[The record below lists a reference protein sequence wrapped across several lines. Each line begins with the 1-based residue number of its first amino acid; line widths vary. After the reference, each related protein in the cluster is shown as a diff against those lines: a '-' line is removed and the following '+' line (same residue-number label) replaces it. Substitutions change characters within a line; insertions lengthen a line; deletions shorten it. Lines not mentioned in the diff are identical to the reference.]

1 MSVRL
6 YMDVHVPLAIT
17 EGLRLRGVDVLT
29 AQEVLRAQEWLSRTE
44 RFLADVWV
52 VPFDAQAVQQFD
64 RLRSVPGLRKMGRA
78 DLLIASMAL
87 ARRATLVTRNV
98 RHFPPV
104 PGLTVE
110 NWMD

>member
-1 MSVRL
+1 
-6 YMDVHVPLAIT
+6 
-17 EGLRLRGVDVLT
+17 
-29 AQEVLRAQEWLSRTE
+29 
-44 RFLADVWV
+44 
-52 VPFDAQAVQQFD
+52 
-64 RLRSVPGLRKMGRA
+64 MGRA

>member
-1 MSVRL
+1 
-6 YMDVHVPLAIT
+6 MDVHVPLAIT

-29 AQEVLRAQEWLSRTE
+29 AQEVVRAQEWLSRTE

-64 RLRSVPGLRKMGRA
+64 RLRSIPGLRKMGRA